1 MNIMGNWIAANWA
14 SVLSVVI
21 VLVTQ
26 IIVIA
31 RTIFTVAQHEKKLER
46 LELMMEAHISSNT
59 LHRTPDFEKRLEEFS
74 SLLKEIK
81 QDVGR
86 LLKLKE

>member
-1 MNIMGNWIAANWA
+1 MMGNWIAVNWA
-14 SVLSVVI
+14 SVLSVVVI
-21 VLVTQ
+21 VFTQ
-26 IIVIA
+26 VFVLA
-31 RTIFTVAQHEKKLER
+31 RTIFTVAAHEKKLER
-46 LELMMEAHISSNT
+46 LELLIEAHVSSNT

-81 QDVGR
+81 HDLGR